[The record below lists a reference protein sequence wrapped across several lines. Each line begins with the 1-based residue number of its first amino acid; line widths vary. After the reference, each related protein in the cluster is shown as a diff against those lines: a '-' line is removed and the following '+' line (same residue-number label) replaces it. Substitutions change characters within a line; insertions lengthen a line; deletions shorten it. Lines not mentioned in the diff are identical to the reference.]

1 MKMKN
6 PHKIIILILFILGF
20 SFINTNAQDEA
31 PKPKPVIS
39 IKYFVSTN
47 LLPYLEVNTQTKT
60 GRVLDALKNIPVSV
74 YFGEEAAENLIG
86 KTTTGLF
93 GKSKVYLTPQFK
105 TKWDSLNDF
114 TFTAV
119 ADSFG
124 ISSEVA
130 IKKAALFIDTLN
142 EDGTKSVKAI
152 LKEKKGTDW
161 VAVGAVEMKLRI
173 KRLTGNLSVGDDET
187 YTSDSSGFA
196 IAEFKKDSIPGDEKG
211 NIILSA
217 KVEENET
224 YGNLEV
230 EQQANWGKP
239 SSLENHF
246 WHRSLWSTGNR
257 APIWLLTLAIGIII
271 GIWGTII
278 YLVLQMIKI
287 KKLGV

>member
-1 MKMKN
+1 MKN

-20 SFINTNAQDEA
+20 SFSNANAQDEA
-31 PKPKPVIS
+31 PKSKPIIS
-39 IKYFVSTN
+39 IKYFVSTSH
-47 LLPYLEVNTQTKT
+47 LPFLEVNTQTKT
-60 GRVLDALKNIPVSV
+60 GRILEALKNIPVSV
-74 YFGEEAAENLIG
+74 YFGEEALENLIG
-86 KTTTGLF
+86 KTTTGIF
-93 GKSKVYLTPQFK
+93 GKSKVYLTPEFK

-119 ADSFG
+119 ADSLG

-130 IKKAALFIDTLN
+130 IKKAALFLDTLN
-142 EDGTKSVKAI
+142 EDGLRSVKAI
-152 LKEKKGTDW
+152 LKEKKGNDW
-161 VAVGAVEMKLRI
+161 IAVGATEMKLRI

-196 IAEFKKDSIPGDEKG
+196 LAEFKKDGIPGNEKG
-211 NIILSA
+211 NIVLVA
-217 KVEENET
+217 KVEDNET

-239 SSLENHF
+239 TSLENHF

-257 APIWLLTLAIGIII
+257 APIWLLTLAFGIII

-278 YLVLQMIKI
+278 YLVFQMIKI
-287 KKLGV
+287 KKIGV